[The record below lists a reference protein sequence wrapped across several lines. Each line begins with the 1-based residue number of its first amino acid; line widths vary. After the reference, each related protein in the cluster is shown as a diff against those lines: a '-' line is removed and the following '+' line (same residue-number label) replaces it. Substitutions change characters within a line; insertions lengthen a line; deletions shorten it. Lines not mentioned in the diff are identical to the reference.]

1 MCDKPYYQY
10 ASDVISGKVIAGES
24 IRLACKRFNTDLKRE
39 DLVFREDKVDRA
51 IAFISTLKHF
61 TGKHSGSN
69 FILEGWQT
77 FLIANIVGFY

>member
-1 MCDKPYYQY
+1 MSTKPYYKY

-24 IRLACKRFNTDLKRE
+24 IKLACKRFLTDLGRE
-39 DLVFREDKVDRA
+39 DLTFREDKVDRA
-51 IAFISTLKHF
+51 INFISTLKHF

-69 FILEGWQT
+69 FKLEGWQT